1 MSRCQAPQTFRT
13 PERLFVFREIWAILQ
28 IRIFTSDT
36 INVDLVDPEAVLVLD
51 RNLLQDG
58 LAHAGLPIPA
68 QRLPPTVT
76 AVRGAEGGGVTYP
89 LLPQLDLHHGTVA
102 VAQLEDVQVVLRVDV
117 LLHGAVLSR
126 HGNHAGKGTQL
137 CKSTL

>member
-1 MSRCQAPQTFRT
+1 MGNLTNSHFHFRYN
-13 PERLFVFREIWAILQ
+13 Q
-28 IRIFTSDT
+28 C
-36 INVDLVDPEAVLVLD
+36 NVDLVDPEAVLVLD
-51 RNLLQDG
+51 RNLLEDR

-89 LLPQLDLHHGTVA
+89 LLPRLDLHHGTVA

-117 LLHGAVLSR
+117 LLHGAVLSG
-126 HGNHAGKGTQL
+126 HGNHAGKDQDCAKVL
-137 CKSTL
+137 FDQF